1 MDSPRRH
8 NLIDQVLIQ
17 FDQALRTC
25 VPGATQGNR
34 PSPAVQVDQAGNQS
48 EAGDHQFSEQDRKH
62 VAGLMRINHTGEVC
76 AQALYA
82 GQAATAKLDSVR
94 DAMEQAASEETDHL
108 AWCEQRLTE
117 LEARPS
123 ILNPAFYAMSFGIG
137 ALAGLAGDRWSLGFV
152 AETEKQVCDHL
163 EDHIGQL
170 PETDQRSRAI
180 LEQMVEEEK
189 HHGDTAAEAGGAP
202 LPEPVRQGMKLMSQV
217 MKKTTYHV

>member
-76 AQALYA
+76 AQALYL
-82 GQAATAKLDSVR
+82 GQGLVSSFHFSSRVISLIVSRWHFLILNLSLSLFASLVR
-94 DAMEQAASEETDHL
+94 L
-108 AWCEQRLTE
+108 RLTV
-117 LEARPS
+117 
-123 ILNPAFYAMSFGIG
+123 
-137 ALAGLAGDRWSLGFV
+137 SLSDG
-152 AETEKQVCDHL
+152 
-163 EDHIGQL
+163 
-170 PETDQRSRAI
+170 
-180 LEQMVEEEK
+180 
-189 HHGDTAAEAGGAP
+189 
-202 LPEPVRQGMKLMSQV
+202 
-217 MKKTTYHV
+217 